1 MADKLT
7 PEQRHNCMS
16 HIRCRDTKPEV
27 FIRKTLWKLGFRYRV
42 NVKALPGKPD
52 IVFPKYKTVVFV
64 NGCFWH
70 GHDGCKK
77 YQIPETN
84 RSFWIEKINA
94 NKFRDL
100 KNASQLENS
109 GWRIITIWECD
120 LSTKEKRLET
130 VLRITDFL
138 HQQ

>member
-1 MADKLT
+1 MADKLS

-27 FIRKTLWKLGFRYRV
+27 FIRKALWKLGFRYRV

-130 VLRITDFL
+130 VLRITNYL

>member
-1 MADKLT
+1 VADKLS

-27 FIRKTLWKLGFRYRV
+27 FIRKALWKLGFRYRV

-130 VLRITDFL
+130 VLRITNYL